1 MAAADRER
9 HATALANVDTAIMVD
24 PGNIDLYVRAAY
36 WAYDGK
42 FYDVAL
48 QYSNKALELEKP
60 GKPEISMRE
69 VQMLVHRAR
78 GEYKEASKWATEL
91 MDAIDLARD
100 DTSSYLRAVDVQLE
114 AADALKN
121 DDLAMDVTKK
131 ALERLPDNMTLK
143 KNLAVMFARRGEFDQ
158 AMKIYEEVL
167 QRNPNDYNANLDIG
181 IILYNN
187 QQWSEAVDYLEKVH
201 KLEPDNTRVIKML
214 MGAYFN
220 TDQPDKGSLMQQKL
234 KAIQGAE

>member
-1 MAAADRER
+1 
-9 HATALANVDTAIMVD
+9 
-24 PGNIDLYVRAAY
+24 
-36 WAYDGK
+36 
-42 FYDVAL
+42 
-48 QYSNKALELEKP
+48 
-60 GKPEISMRE
+60 MRE

-114 AADALKN
+114 AADALKK

-201 KLEPDNTRVIKML
+201 ELEPDNTRVIKML